1 MNTLRSVLINII
13 ILLYIKNINTYLQSK
28 EEIVDTAKRNEILSY
43 LDLLQ
48 KMNYEDKDFMLRAKN
63 METSKL
69 REVRFYFIGNMA

>member
-1 MNTLRSVLINII
+1 MNTLRSVLIDII

>member
-13 ILLYIKNINTYLQSK
+13 ILLYIKNINTYFQSK

-48 KMNYEDKDFMLRAKN
+48 KMNYEDKDFMLKAKN

>member
-1 MNTLRSVLINII
+1 M
-13 ILLYIKNINTYLQSK
+13 QSK

-43 LDLLQ
+43 LELLQ

-69 REVRFYFIGNMA
+69 REVRFYFIGNMAWKFNVYA